1 MTISIFARLVACG
14 AVGVSSLAMAQT
26 TSGWALTW
34 ADEFDADVLDASKWT
49 PWNAASP
56 FNAELQYYSPDQAA
70 VANGQLTITSLRRSI
85 GGRQFSS
92 ARLETVGKFAQK
104 YGRFEYRAK
113 LPGTQGLWPAFWL
126 LPATGQWPPEI
137 DIMELL
143 GHEPN
148 KIYGTHHW
156 GVFPNNQMLGGSTL
170 GPNFTQGF
178 NDFAVEWWP
187 DRIDW
192 FVNGTR
198 YFTSTTNIPQ
208 EPMYIIINTAVGGIW
223 PGNPNATSVF
233 PQFHTVDWV
242 RVYEWRP
249 VNLINN
255 PAFETPGNGSDFA
268 GWTDFGN
275 AFTTSLQPRSGL
287 LSAKAF
293 GNFNGQPQNTSGFS
307 QDVSVTVGSTVT
319 ASVWALNRSADPMA
333 AGNQALLNVE
343 WYDAT
348 STRLRV
354 ESVVAMSPAFP
365 RDVYRQASI
374 NAVAPAGTVRAR
386 MVLLH
391 LQATNGAGA
400 VQFDDASLVVS
411 GACAANCDGSTT
423 LPLLGAADFSCFLSK
438 YRAGDLYANCDG
450 STASPV
456 LGAADFSCFLNR
468 YRAGCS

>member
-1 MTISIFARLVACG
+1 MSKSMFTALALLGACG
-14 AVGVSSLAMAQT
+14 ITSSAVAQST
-26 TSGWALTW
+26 GSWALTW
-34 ADEFDADVLDASKWT
+34 SDEFEGAQLDASKWT
-49 PWNAASP
+49 PWNAPSP

-143 GHEPN
+143 GHQPN

-156 GVFPNNQMLGGSTL
+156 GVFPANQMLGGSFV

-178 NDFAVEWWP
+178 NEFAVEWWP

-192 FVNGTR
+192 FVNGTL

-208 EPMYIIINTAVGGIW
+208 EPMYIIINTAVGGLW

-242 RVYEWRP
+242 RVYEWQP
-249 VNLINN
+249 ANLLNN
-255 PAFETPGNGSDFA
+255 PAFETPGSGSDFA
-268 GWTDFGN
+268 GWSDFGN

-293 GNFNGQPQNTSGFS
+293 GNFNGQPQNASGFS
-307 QDVSVTVGSTVT
+307 QDVPVSVGSAIT
-319 ASVWALNRSADPMA
+319 ASVWALNRSADAMA
-333 AGNQALLNVE
+333 PGNQGLLNVE
-343 WYDAT
+343 WYDASNT
-348 STRLRV
+348 RIRVDST
-354 ESVVAMSPAFP
+354 VAMNSTFP
-365 RDVYRQASI
+365 RDIYRQAQI

-386 MVLLH
+386 VVLLH
-391 LQATNGAGA
+391 LQATSGAGA
-400 VQFDDASLVVS
+400 VQFDDASLIVTD
-411 GACAANCDGSTT
+411 ACAANCDGSTST
-423 LPLLGAADFSCFLSK
+423 PRLTPADFSCFLSN
-438 YRAGDLYANCDG
+438 YRAGDPYANCDG
-450 STASPV
+450 TTTSPT
-456 LGAADFSCFLNR
+456 LTPADFSCFLGR
-468 YRAGCS
+468 YRAGCN